1 MRTPAP
7 SHLRDDILL
16 VEARREAALGYRRR
30 VAAIVLAPAAQGRQK
45 QALALA
51 LDTDLE
57 ADHAISLLVRM
68 PLDQT
73 VARTMH

>member
-1 MRTPAP
+1 MRPPAP
-7 SHLRDDILL
+7 NPPRDDILL
-16 VEARREAALGYRRR
+16 EKERREAALSYRRR
-30 VAAIVLAPAAQGRQK
+30 VAAIVLAPAAHGRQK